1 MANKVYLKASAVIS
15 LQINSNSRSA
25 LKFRSC
31 ISDKFPDLS
40 ELKFGKSG
48 SSEQSISKGSLCSD
62 KDEDEFSYTS
72 DILKQSL
79 CSEI

>member
-1 MANKVYLKASAVIS
+1 MNKVYLKASAVIS

-25 LKFRSC
+25 F
-31 ISDKFPDLS
+31 KFPDLS

-72 DILKQSL
+72 DIFKQSL